1 MTCLGFIWHYFN
13 VKLHIFFSVCLLLEL
28 QSVSIH
34 QFVQIPNTSVTSK
47 VVYKLDNLVYLVKNM
62 SLAEVNTEDVWNGDH
77 ESDQMRKSKSLVIT
91 QQFAE
96 TFHNTGED
104 DGTKAPEEYV
114 PATRRRAMTEKGRD
128 YKLKIM
134 KERRQK
140 LHKRTQRSWNTIEE
154 LELSERNMAPVQ
166 QELAQFNDVYKLFVN
181 LHEELNPMLEDSERA
196 ADDEW
201 FEDIDERVCTFKRK
215 THNWL
220 RVAEDNQHSR
230 CPSSRS
236 KGSRSSGQ
244 SRSSGSSKSKGSKSS

>member
-1 MTCLGFIWHYFN
+1 
-13 VKLHIFFSVCLLLEL
+13 
-28 QSVSIH
+28 
-34 QFVQIPNTSVTSK
+34 
-47 VVYKLDNLVYLVKNM
+47 M
-62 SLAEVNTEDVWNGDH
+62 SLADVNTEDVWNGDH

-140 LHKRTQRSWNTIEE
+140 LRKRIQRSWNTIEE
-154 LELSERNMAPVQ
+154 LQLSERNMAPVQ

-201 FEDIDERVCTFKRK
+201 FEDIDERVCTFKSK
-215 THNWL
+215 THTWL

-230 CPSSRS
+230 CPSS

-244 SRSSGSSKSKGSKSS
+244 SRSSGSSKSKGSKSSQEKEIEERVKMAELLAEAEFLEQRQKVENEAEM

>member
-1 MTCLGFIWHYFN
+1 M
-13 VKLHIFFSVCLLLEL
+13 
-28 QSVSIH
+28 
-34 QFVQIPNTSVTSK
+34 
-47 VVYKLDNLVYLVKNM
+47 YLVKNM

-77 ESDQMRKSKSLVIT
+77 ESDQMRKSKSLVII

-104 DGTKAPEEYV
+104 DGTKASEEYV
-114 PATRRRAMTEKGRD
+114 PATRRRAMTKKGRD

-140 LHKRTQRSWNTIEE
+140 LHKRIQRSWNTIEE
-154 LELSERNMAPVQ
+154 LQLSERNMAPVQ

-181 LHEELNPMLEDSERA
+181 LHEELNPRLEDSERA

-215 THNWL
+215 THNWQ

-236 KGSRSSGQ
+236 KGNSNAISMCIVPVKVYDSDKGREMMTYVMLDNCSQGSFISESLVKQMNLSGRKTTLNQ
-244 SRSSGSSKSKGSKSS
+244 WNQTINII